1 MPSSVDFDN
10 GSQLFNIHLDAEGNL
25 NFNANNTNGNG
36 NTKIKVSDDSG
47 TIDIGGSG
55 QFGNLQLKDPS
66 DGNTIFI
73 GASES
78 SADMLMGGSGG
89 RAGRL
94 QLFDSAGLNTID
106 LEGGPGVLSL
116 GTNGE
121 DGDLLIFDNT
131 GSATIVMN
139 GDPGSIRCVSLT
151 ETSDMRLKKG
161 IAPLIN
167 ALDKILT
174 MRGVRYQW
182 KQERTQSTESSEV
195 TEIGFIGQ
203 EMEAVCPELVATD
216 MEGYKSLNYSRLT
229 PILVEAI
236 KEQQNLIQQQMSALQ
251 DAIQRIAEIEM
262 NLETKSG

>member
-1 MPSSVDFDN
+1 MPSSVNFDN

-25 NFNANNTNGNG
+25 NFNANSTSGNG
-36 NTKIKVSDDSG
+36 NTKLKVSDDSG

-73 GASES
+73 GASQN

-89 RAGRL
+89 RDGRL
-94 QLFDSAGLNTID
+94 QLFDDAGLNTID
-106 LEGGPGVLSL
+106 LQGGPGVLSL
-116 GTNGE
+116 GTDGE

-182 KQERTQSTESSEV
+182 KQERAESEV

-216 MEGYKSLNYSRLT
+216 TEGYKSLNYSRLT

-251 DAIQRIAEIEM
+251 DALQRIAQIEM
-262 NLETKSG
+262 NLETKSS